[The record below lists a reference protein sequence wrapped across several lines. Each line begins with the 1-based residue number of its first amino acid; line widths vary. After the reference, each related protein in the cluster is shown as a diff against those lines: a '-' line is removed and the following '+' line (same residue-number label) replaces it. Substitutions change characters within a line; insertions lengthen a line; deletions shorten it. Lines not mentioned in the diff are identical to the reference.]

1 MPRCLSTAFMMWP
14 TIYHQAFGRAY
25 DDPSNTTLAITG
37 PTLRLRLAVLGRHKM
52 LNIVSQLHE
61 ARRRCL
67 SDTGAILQRQ
77 AIRTLCCSFLREV
90 SHHLLYAEHSLP
102 RPIFYQ
108 VQMRCPVHCSVLHDN
123 KHRAMSSNQFSGPHP
138 GGYNWHQP
146 ILSAESAV
154 NESVMSQWEDELD
167 GTILQIFQ
175 LIPEGSPR
183 LYYQAKELEVICPPH
198 VLQELKEGG
207 MDFSSHLIAWLD
219 ERSRSGVTR
228 KGGGWLTRADL
239 YAALRVKRLQIDSR
253 GEGNPPNADRRLV
266 YLPNPD
272 WRGLSPIILT
282 SSSQQAP
289 ILSTFLWKHI
299 TADCSI
305 QASFPI
311 SGRTFTLEFHLPFFV
326 WKNAKT
332 VLRDKRVR
340 SDKSPLRKSR
350 ALAFLKKC
358 KTGLKEDDA
367 LDYLHESQWSCV
379 VTGFNNSVWSAHG
392 FTDTYFYEAD
402 DQFDRSSTN
411 HYARCMDE
419 EEVIYWDPIIGSD
432 ANLPVMDP
440 REYFVATLRNCTK
453 GIIEEWT
460 NIITRL
466 ERMMGYYI
474 DDEDIFLDDDKLA
487 FRAAD
492 DHSKTLQESYMW
504 TKKVS
509 ILLEQL
515 RKRIRNHNTAWESFK
530 ATDIHYFSES
540 RPQSEAPNRTIHL
553 LHSND
558 TSMADLKTLEVRLR
572 DLCDKNEG
580 FRRSLELYL
589 QVENNRTIVLQQFNI
604 NFIQIISPPALA
616 ASMMQSNV
624 LPWKSGFL
632 PWLIISGVLWAM
644 MAMVRPALAWYHRT
658 ICKKPSSSLT
668 APLVQDATVDGFHWQ
683 PDDMAFPLPTFARHR
698 AAPFTFGN
706 RETWP

>member
-1 MPRCLSTAFMMWP
+1 M
-14 TIYHQAFGRAY
+14 
-25 DDPSNTTLAITG
+25 PSNQT
-37 PTLRLRLAVLGRHKM
+37 
-52 LNIVSQLHE
+52 
-61 ARRRCL
+61 
-67 SDTGAILQRQ
+67 
-77 AIRTLCCSFLREV
+77 
-90 SHHLLYAEHSLP
+90 
-102 RPIFYQ
+102 
-108 VQMRCPVHCSVLHDN
+108 SVT
-123 KHRAMSSNQFSGPHP
+123 HP
-138 GGYNWHQP
+138 GGYNWNQP

-198 VLQELKEGG
+198 VLQELNEGG
-207 MDFSSHLIAWLD
+207 IDMSCQVIAWLD
-219 ERSRSGVTR
+219 DRSRSGLKR
-228 KGGGWLTRADL
+228 AGGGWLTRADL
-239 YAALRVKRLQIDSR
+239 YAALRVKRLQASPQD
-253 GEGNPPNADRRLV
+253 EGNPPSADRRLL

-282 SSSQQAP
+282 ASSQQAP

-299 TADCSI
+299 TAHCSI

-311 SGRTFTLEFHLPFFV
+311 SGRNFTLEFHLPFFV
-326 WKNAKT
+326 WKNHTNAKT
-332 VLRDKRVR
+332 VLRDQRVR
-340 SDKSPLRKSR
+340 SDNSPLRKSR

-358 KTGLKEDDA
+358 KADLEEDDG

-379 VTGFNNSVWSAHG
+379 VTGFNNSVWSAYG

-411 HYARCMDE
+411 HYARCMKE
-419 EEVIYWDPIIGSD
+419 EEVVYWDPIIGAD

-460 NIITRL
+460 NTITRL
-466 ERMMGYYI
+466 ERKMGYYI
-474 DDEDIFLDDDKLA
+474 DDEDIFLEDDKLA

-492 DHSKTLQESYMW
+492 DHSKGLQEAYIW
-504 TKKVS
+504 TKQVS
-509 ILLEQL
+509 YLLDPL
-515 RKRIRNHNTAWESFK
+515 RKWIRNHNRAWESFK
-530 ATDIHYFSES
+530 DTDMHYFFENGQ
-540 RPQSEAPNRTIHL
+540 QSDAPNRTRHL

-558 TSMADLKTLEVRLR
+558 TSMAELKTLEVRIG
-572 DLCDKNEG
+572 DLADKNEG

-624 LPWKSGFL
+624 LPWKSGFV
-632 PWLIISGVLWAM
+632 PWLIISGVLWAI
-644 MAMVRPALAWYHRT
+644 MAVVRPALAWYHRT
-658 ICKKPSSSLT
+658 ITKKPRPSLT
-668 APLVQDATVDGFHWQ
+668 TPLVQGAMVEDFHWQ

-698 AAPFTFGN
+698 TAPFTFGN
-706 RETWP
+706 RESWP